1 MNKDIQQKLA
11 AYKRKFYINL
21 LIKGGLIT
29 LGAVA
34 FSFVFFN
41 VLEYSFRFGGLVRAG
56 LFFGFIILMVVLT
69 VKWVIDPLIRILLKT
84 RQLTN
89 EEAAKQIGGHF
100 PAISD
105 KLLNIIQLD
114 KNQDKHNALVNA
126 SIKQKSGEIAPVP
139 FADAVDY
146 KVNLKYLKYTLP
158 AVALLVILAFAAPN
172 LITESSHRIIN
183 YKTTFAPEAPF
194 NFKLLNESL
203 LAFKNEDFTVNL
215 AVEGKAVPEAVYLVS
230 EGRRI
235 KLTKTADGYAHT
247 FPKIQRDE
255 DFRFEAAGFSSK
267 DYAIDV
273 VERPNIKNFTV
284 HISYPAYLNR
294 ESDRLSNT
302 GNLEIPEGSS
312 VQWQF
317 NTLSSDSVSLR
328 FEKENKAYD
337 LAKAGPQL
345 FQFEKKI
352 VESDNYLIDLKN
364 RYSENKDIIR
374 YHITAIPDQYPAIT
388 LDQMRDTTLYNYII
402 LGGNISDDHGLT
414 DLNLYYKTKEEN
426 AKDPEEYSRI
436 PIKIDRG
443 KTSQSY
449 YYQWLLDS
457 LDLTKGK
464 EIEYFLEVKDNDGVN
479 GYKPSRTGIYTF
491 KAPTKKELKEELEKS
506 SENSRKQIDENI
518 EKAKE
523 LNENIDE
530 SINRL
535 KGKKELNWQDE
546 KLIRDLVERKKELEE
561 NIRELQERFK
571 RDSEKRDRF
580 SEEKNEAIKEK
591 VEQLQKLMD
600 ELLDEETK
608 KLYDELQKLLEEN
621 QDLDDV
627 RNQLENIENMEENLE
642 KDLERTLELFKQM
655 KFDFKLE
662 EMIRETKELAEEQ
675 ENLAEETEN
684 KENDLEEISEKQEEL
699 NKQNQEI
706 EESIQE
712 LQQMNQDLKNPRPM
726 QDISQEQQEIKQ
738 EQENLKD
745 AFEKNKRKKAGES
758 QMKMSEQMQQMS
770 QKLQQMQMNME
781 MSMMQENL
789 DHLRD
794 IEDNL
799 IKLSFSQEEL
809 MDDFRRV
816 NQSDPRFIDLSQR
829 QLKLRDDAKIIED
842 SLRSLAERVFQIRS
856 FVTREVDA
864 MNDHMDESV
873 KALQERKKNEAVGK
887 QQFAMTSMNNLALL
901 LDDVLQQMQQQMAD
915 AMGMPNKSN
924 QKGQQNV
931 PSLTELQKQ
940 LNQKI
945 DQLKKSGKTGRQ
957 LSEELAK
964 LAAEQ
969 ERIRR
974 ALQQQQEKI
983 DQMGGKG
990 GSDGM
995 QNAIEKMEETEMDL
1009 VNKQLTEKT
1018 IERQK
1023 EILTRLLEAEDALRE
1038 RELDEKREGEQAK
1051 EHTREIP
1058 PAFQE
1063 YIKLKEQE
1071 IELLKT
1077 VPPKMNPFY
1086 KKEIDEYF
1094 KRLKQSNSN

>member
-1 MNKDIQQKLA
+1 M
-11 AYKRKFYINL
+11 
-21 LIKGGLIT
+21 
-29 LGAVA
+29 
-34 FSFVFFN
+34 
-41 VLEYSFRFGGLVRAG
+41 
-56 LFFGFIILMVVLT
+56 
-69 VKWVIDPLIRILLKT
+69 
-84 RQLTN
+84 
-89 EEAAKQIGGHF
+89 
-100 PAISD
+100 
-105 KLLNIIQLD
+105 
-114 KNQDKHNALVNA
+114 
-126 SIKQKSGEIAPVP
+126 
-139 FADAVDY
+139 
-146 KVNLKYLKYTLP
+146 
-158 AVALLVILAFAAPN
+158 
-172 LITESSHRIIN
+172 
-183 YKTTFAPEAPF
+183 
-194 NFKLLNESL
+194 
-203 LAFKNEDFTVNL
+203 NL

-235 KLTKTADGYAHT
+235 KLTETADGYAHT

-284 HISYPAYLNR
+284 HISYPTYLNR
-294 ESDRLSNT
+294 ESDRLSNI

-374 YHITAIPDQYPAIT
+374 YHITAIPDQYPSIT

-414 DLNLYYKTKEEN
+414 DLNLYYKTKEGSST
-426 AKDPEEYSRI
+426 DPEEYSRI

-491 KAPTKKELKEELEKS
+491 KAPTKRELKEELEKS

-546 KLIRDLVERKKELEE
+546 KLIRDLVDRKKELEE

-627 RNQLENIENMEENLE
+627 KNQLENIENMEENLE

-675 ENLAEETEN
+675 EKLAEETEN
-684 KENDLEEISEKQEEL
+684 KENE
-699 NKQNQEI
+699 EI

-726 QDISQEQQEIKQ
+726 QDVSQEQQEIKQ

-745 AFEKNKRKKAGES
+745 ALEKNKRKKAGES

-873 KALQERKKNEAVGK
+873 KAVLTLVASTAVTRFKLGPVPKLLLTTGVAIATPYIVDKIQSAMRKK
-887 QQFAMTSMNNLALL
+887 
-901 LDDVLQQMQQQMAD
+901 
-915 AMGMPNKSN
+915 
-924 QKGQQNV
+924 
-931 PSLTELQKQ
+931 
-940 LNQKI
+940 
-945 DQLKKSGKTGRQ
+945 
-957 LSEELAK
+957 
-964 LAAEQ
+964 
-969 ERIRR
+969 R
-974 ALQQQQEKI
+974 A
-983 DQMGGKG
+983 
-990 GSDGM
+990 
-995 QNAIEKMEETEMDL
+995 
-1009 VNKQLTEKT
+1009 
-1018 IERQK
+1018 
-1023 EILTRLLEAEDALRE
+1023 
-1038 RELDEKREGEQAK
+1038 
-1051 EHTREIP
+1051 
-1058 PAFQE
+1058 
-1063 YIKLKEQE
+1063 
-1071 IELLKT
+1071 
-1077 VPPKMNPFY
+1077 
-1086 KKEIDEYF
+1086 
-1094 KRLKQSNSN
+1094 